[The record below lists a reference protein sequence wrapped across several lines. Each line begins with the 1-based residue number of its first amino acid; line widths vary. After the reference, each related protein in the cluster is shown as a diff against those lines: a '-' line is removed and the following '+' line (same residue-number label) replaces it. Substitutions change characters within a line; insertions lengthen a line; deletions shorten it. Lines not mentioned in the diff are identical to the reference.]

1 MSSAVAPAP
10 EAAPAIEPK
19 PVPFVV
25 NRRFS
30 DRAFRGVLIG
40 GALTSFV
47 VLTAIFGYLFGQ
59 SAPIFR
65 EYGWNFVF
73 GSGWY
78 LGDSLLPSQG
88 SIDPPVLGLFPML
101 WGSILIALIAI
112 AIGVPI
118 AVLVSLA
125 IVFYLPSRISQ
136 FFTSVVD
143 LAAAI
148 PSLIYGIWGLF
159 VLVPYARYWAALLNK
174 YFSWIPIFDAPFPS
188 YDQSP
193 FIAGLVLGVMIIPI
207 VASVS
212 REVFSQTPPDYISGA
227 LALGATRF
235 TLIRNIVL
243 PFGKGGIVGGAMLGL
258 GRALGETIAV
268 FFVLVLVYDYT
279 NWYQVLFSEGGSIAS
294 LIAAQYGEA
303 TELGLK
309 ALFGAGLVLFFVTL
323 LANFAASGIIAAT
336 TRKKS

>member
-1 MSSAVAPAP
+1 MSSVVAPAVS
-10 EAAPAIEPK
+10 AVEPK

-25 NRRFS
+25 KRRLS
-30 DRAFRGVLIG
+30 DRIFRGVLIG
-40 GALTSFV
+40 GGMTSFI
-47 VLTAIFGYLFGQ
+47 VLTAIFGYLFAQ

-65 EYGWNFVF
+65 EFGWDFVF

-78 LGDSLLPSQG
+78 LGDSVLPSQG
-88 SIDPPVLGLFPML
+88 SIDPPVLGLWPML
-101 WGSILIALIAI
+101 WGSILIALIALS
-112 AIGVPI
+112 IGVPL
-118 AVLVSLA
+118 AVFVSLA
-125 IVFYLPSRISQ
+125 IVFYLPTRLSRI
-136 FFTSVVD
+136 FTTVVD

-148 PSLIYGIWGLF
+148 PSLVYGIWGLF
-159 VLVPYARYWAALLNK
+159 VLVPYARYWAALLHK

-193 FIAGLVLGVMIIPI
+193 FIAGIVLAVMIIPI
-207 VASVS
+207 IASVS
-212 REVFSQTPPDYISGA
+212 REVFSQTPPENISGA

-235 TLIRNIVL
+235 TLIRNVVL

-279 NWYQVLFSEGGSIAS
+279 NWFQVLFSEGGSIAS
-294 LIAAQYGEA
+294 LIAANYGEA
-303 TELGLK
+303 TDLGLK

-323 LANFAASGIIAAT
+323 LANFAASAIIAAT
-336 TRKKS
+336 TRRKS

>member
-1 MSSAVAPAP
+1 MALASGA
-10 EAAPAIEPK
+10 AAPGLATSEPT
-19 PVPFVV
+19 PLPFVV
-25 NRRFS
+25 KRRLS
-30 DRAFRGVLIG
+30 DKIFRGVLIG
-40 GALTSFV
+40 GGLTSFL
-47 VLTAIFGYLFGQ
+47 VLTAIFGYLFAQ

-65 EYGWNFVF
+65 EFGWSFVF

-78 LGDSLLPSQG
+78 IGDSLLPSQG
-88 SIDPPVLGLFPML
+88 SIDPPVLGLWPML
-101 WGSILIALIAI
+101 WGSILIALIAV
-112 AIGVPI
+112 AIGVPL
-118 AVLVSLA
+118 AVLGSLA
-125 IVFYLPSRISQ
+125 IVFYLPPRLSQ
-136 FFTSVVD
+136 FFTTIVD
-143 LAAAI
+143 LAAAV

-159 VLVPYARYWAALLNK
+159 VLVPYARYWAALLHE
-174 YFSWIPIFDAPFPS
+174 YFGWIPLFDVPFAS

-207 VASVS
+207 IASVA
-212 REVFSQTPPDYISGA
+212 REVFSQTPPEQISGA

-235 TLIRNIVL
+235 TLIRNIAL
-243 PFGKGGIVGGAMLGL
+243 PFGRGGIVGGAMLGL

-279 NWYQVLFSEGGSIAS
+279 NWYQILFSEGGSIAS

-323 LANFAASGIIAAT
+323 IANFAATGIIAAS